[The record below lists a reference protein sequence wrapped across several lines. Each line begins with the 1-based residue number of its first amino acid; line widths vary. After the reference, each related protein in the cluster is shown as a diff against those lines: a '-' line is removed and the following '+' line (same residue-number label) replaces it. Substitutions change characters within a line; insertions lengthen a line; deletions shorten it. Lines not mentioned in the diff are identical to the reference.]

1 MISARLREM
10 RRERWAAQAGI
21 EYLPLSQRGIEGDLT
36 GVPYVALQ
44 ESSLSP
50 FWKRGERLARKF
62 AASFSAWRPAHD

>member
-21 EYLPLSQRGIEGDLT
+21 EYLPLSQRGIEGDSM
-36 GVPYVALQ
+36 GVAPVAPQ
-44 ESSLSP
+44 ESPLTP
-50 FWKRGERLARKF
+50 LWKRGERLARKF